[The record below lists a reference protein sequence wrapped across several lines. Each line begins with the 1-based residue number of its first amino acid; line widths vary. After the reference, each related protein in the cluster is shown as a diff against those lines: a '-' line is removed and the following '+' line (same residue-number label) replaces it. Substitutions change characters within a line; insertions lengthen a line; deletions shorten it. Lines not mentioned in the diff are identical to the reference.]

1 MRRADLHVHTHASS
15 DASFDPEEVFSIAM
29 ARGLTAVTFS
39 DHDTIDSIAEGQRL
53 STIYDVT
60 FLPASRSQ
68 VHGAGYRPTF
78 WAFSAMVR
86 FLLWKVFWP
95 MKSGR

>member
-39 DHDTIDSIAEGQRL
+39 DHDSIESIAEGQRL
-53 STIYDVT
+53 STVYDVT
-60 FLPASRSQ
+60 FLPGIEITSSWRGGTGPRFGLFPRWS
-68 VHGAGYRPTF
+68 
-78 WAFSAMVR
+78 AF
-86 FLLWKVFWP
+86 F
-95 MKSGR
+95 SGRFSGR

>member
-1 MRRADLHVHTHASS
+1 MRSS

-60 FLPASRSQ
+60 FLPGHRDHEFVAR
-68 VHGAGYRPTF
+68 GYRPTF

-86 FLLWKVFWP
+86 FLLSKIFWP
-95 MKSGR
+95 IKSGR